1 MVCSA
6 GFYLIACPV
15 LCAFPPHHLPIVHAV
30 FTQEPKAQTEL
41 LCFYLY
47 FKLQV
52 SEGHGAALRQNA
64 LAQDNLVCQHAH
76 MIVIMNKQ

>member
-1 MVCSA
+1 M
-6 GFYLIACPV
+6 
-15 LCAFPPHHLPIVHAV
+15 
-30 FTQEPKAQTEL
+30 